1 MEKDFEKL
9 LEDLNKVVDGMGDLM
24 KEFEKDVKKATG
36 KTLDEIIAMPVN
48 TPEER
53 QAFVDELMKVR
64 KMMTGEKKCN
74 FKGQYIKITGGESCT
89 SFEASGNS
97 VDLFHMLAQGVATVL
112 SRQNLDEKDTD
123 EFLKLFS
130 DEIKEMIKKME
141 II

>member
-1 MEKDFEKL
+1 MEKDLDKL
-9 LEDLNKVVDGMGDLM
+9 MKDLNKVMSEMGDM
-24 KEFEKDVKKATG
+24 FKEFKKDVKEATG
-36 KTLDEIIAMPVN
+36 KTLEEIMAMPVD

-97 VDLFHMLAQGVATVL
+97 VDLLHMLAQGVATVL
-112 SRQNLDEKDTD
+112 ERQKLDEKDTD

>member
-9 LEDLNKVVDGMGDLM
+9 LDSLNKVVEGMGDLM
-24 KEFEKDVKKATG
+24 KEFEEDVKKATG
-36 KTLDEIIAMPVN
+36 KTLNEIMDMPVN

-89 SFEASGNS
+89 SFEASGNNI
-97 VDLFHMLAQGVATVL
+97 DLLHMLAQGVATVL
-112 SRQNLDEKDTD
+112 ERQHLDEKDTD

-130 DEIKEMIKKME
+130 DEIKNMIKKME